1 MSSGNECEVPEILV
15 VIPVFRNEE
24 SLVELYH
31 RISQVFYEQNYR
43 WRIVFVDDASPDN
56 SLMVLRGLAERENNV
71 TVLSLKK
78 NVGQHRAVLTGL
90 WYCQGNCKYAVV
102 MDGDLQDP
110 PEAIPE
116 MIEILER
123 GYDAVFAGRRGK
135 YESSIRH
142 LTSRLFRYARRV
154 INRVPKDAGMFVV
167 LSRKMVE
174 RIGSIFT
181 HLPSVVALIGWT
193 GLPVISVPVTRSE
206 RKYGCSAFNGRE
218 RLKMAAIGLL
228 GGICWRCF
236 LFRNRSTARPK
247 IGRVL
252 HVFGRNQGLRSTGD
266 WR

>member
-1 MSSGNECEVPEILV
+1 MSTGNESEIPGILV

-56 SLMVLRGLAERENNV
+56 SLKVLRGLAERENNV
-71 TVLSLKK
+71 TVLSLKE

-90 WYCQGNCKYAVV
+90 WYCQGDCQYTVV

-116 MIEILER
+116 MIEFLER
-123 GYDAVFAGRRGK
+123 GYDAVFAGRQGK
-135 YESSIRH
+135 YESSTRH

-167 LSRKMVE
+167 LRRKMVE

-181 HLPSVVALIGWT
+181 HWPSVVALIGWT
-193 GLPVISVPVTRSE
+193 GLPVTSVPVTRSE
-206 RKYGCSAFNGRE
+206 RKYGCSAFNGWG
-218 RLKMAAIGLL
+218 RLKTAGIGLL

-236 LFRNRSTARPK
+236 LFRNRSTAKPR
-247 IGRVL
+247 IGQVLRVIGDQR
-252 HVFGRNQGLRSTGD
+252 VFRSIGEV
-266 WR
+266 R